1 MNERIVGRGRIV
13 DGAGVFQD
21 FCFRRWPQCR
31 TIAKDPAM
39 VFDVE
44 WDGRLWECP
53 EGDKSPLRRTQRR
66 SVSHNRVCGA
76 SSSRILPFQR
86 HQRRLNRL
94 TIPTVL
100 AGQAVQAFAGV
111 CAKAERD
118 GF

>member
-44 WDGRLWECP
+44 WDGRLWECKAD
-53 EGDKSPLRRTQRR
+53 GYGYQR
-66 SVSHNRVCGA
+66 
-76 SSSRILPFQR
+76 SRGEDGEYGNGSIF
-86 HQRRLNRL
+86 
-94 TIPTVL
+94 VKK
-100 AGQAVQAFAGV
+100 FDGV
-111 CAKAERD
+111 ELVDCVEAAK
-118 GF
+118 